1 MSTDIQRTI
10 EAVWRIEST
19 KVTAA
24 ISRLVRDVGLAEELA
39 QDAFVAALEQWPKT
53 GIPDRPAAW
62 LMRTARNKA
71 VDRIRRNVTYESKQA
86 VLARDAELGAI
97 DDPDWDAALDDPV
110 GDDILRLM
118 FIACHPALSMEAR
131 VALTLRLLGGLTTA
145 EIARAFLSS
154 ESTIAQRIVR
164 AKRTLSRQEVR
175 FGTPPP
181 DELAE
186 RLSSVLEVIYLIFN
200 EGYAATSGDSWLRAE
215 LCLEALRLGRILAGI
230 VPGESEAHG
239 LLALM
244 ELQAS
249 RFRTRVDAA
258 GNPVR
263 LPHQDRRRWD
273 RLHIKRGIAALDRAA
288 ARPGP
293 FAWGPRRDRTRTGR
307 AGARATPGAGTR
319 ALRAAGR
326 DRRLPRPRPDV
337 RGDGLEADRPP
348 LRPTRPPLP
357 LPRRGPQSG
366 GGGGHGRRAGSRAG
380 TRRGASHRAS
390 VTVTCWP
397 PCGGT
402 CWRGR
407 EGSTRLAPSSPAP
420 PN

>member
-175 FGTPPP
+175 FEPPPP

-263 LPHQDRRRWD
+263 LPHQDRRRSD
-273 RLHIKRGIAALDRAA
+273 RLHIQRGIAALDRARALASQPGFYLLQAEIA
-288 ARPGP
+288 ACH
-293 FAWGPRRDRTRTGR
+293 
-307 AGARATPGAGTR
+307 ARARTFEETDWR
-319 ALRAAGR
+319 QIVRLYDQLALRFPSPVVDLNRAVAVGMADGPEAGLELVEALATEPLLSDSHLLAA
-326 DRRLPRPRPDV
+326 V
-337 RGDGLEADRPP
+337 RGDLLE
-348 LRPTRPPLP
+348 
-357 LPRRGPQSG
+357 
-366 GGGGHGRRAGSRAG
+366 RAGRLDEARAEF
-380 TRRGASHRAS
+380 ARAAQLTQNEAERQLLTARAES
-390 VTVTCWP
+390 
-397 PCGGT
+397 
-402 CWRGR
+402 
-407 EGSTRLAPSSPAP
+407 L
-420 PN
+420 

>member
-175 FGTPPP
+175 FETPPP

-263 LPHQDRRRWD
+263 LPHQDRRRWTASTSKGASPPWTGLE
-273 RLHIKRGIAALDRAA
+273 RWRRSRASTSC
-288 ARPGP
+288 RPRSPPATPAPGRSRRRIGGRSSASTTNSP
-293 FAWGPRRDRTRTGR
+293 SASPPPSWTSIGRWRWAWPTGR
-307 AGARATPGAGTR
+307 KQGWNSS
-319 ALRAAGR
+319 
-326 DRRLPRPRPDV
+326 RR
-337 RGDGLEADRPP
+337 
-348 LRPTRPPLP
+348 
-357 LPRRGPQSG
+357 
-366 GGGGHGRRAGSRAG
+366 
-380 TRRGASHRAS
+380 
-390 VTVTCWP
+390 
-397 PCGGT
+397 
-402 CWRGR
+402 
-407 EGSTRLAPSSPAP
+407 
-420 PN
+420 